1 MEVEEQEEYEEE
13 EEEHHQQ
20 IELRFDDDSLME
32 YRRDFDRLEL
42 LEDLWNEKGSLF
54 TKPCVHHVSDENVK
68 DKDVVEKSIEM
79 IELV

>member
-1 MEVEEQEEYEEE
+1 
-13 EEEHHQQ
+13 
-20 IELRFDDDSLME
+20 ME